1 MNGMMKYLTD
11 LGLSPDH
18 ITVLV
23 LSELVQ
29 SPTLGEIT
37 RQGFTTGWA
46 AHGSSATSVS
56 GQKTILSRL
65 TQQLSTT
72 EARAANGLFRKVYK
86 YTFKIALPAG
96 TRGVPLDA
104 ASEYW
109 KLLFGSSGANW
120 TQSSSDLTKP
130 WLDWYLSFLNDKWKK
145 AVNRDLWDQTLVFEE
160 KTRSGEGLEWWSEDG
175 AWPGVID
182 EFVSWCKTEK
192 GVGGGLGDAM
202 KE

>member
-1 MNGMMKYLTD
+1 MKYLTD
-11 LGLSPDH
+11 LALSLDS

-23 LSELVQ
+23 LCELVQ

-56 GQKTILSRL
+56 GQKTILALL
-65 TQQLSTT
+65 TLQLSRP
-72 EARAANGLFRKVYK
+72 EAIGATVQFKQVYK
-86 YTFKIALPAG
+86 HTFKIALPAG
-96 TRGVPLDA
+96 TRGVPLDIA
-104 ASEYW
+104 CEYW
-109 KLLFGSSGANW
+109 KILFGPSGRNW
-120 TQSSSDLTKP
+120 TASSDVLTKP

-160 KTRSGEGLEWWSEDG
+160 KTRGGEGLDWWSEDG

-182 EFVSWCKTEK
+182 EFVAWCRTEK
-192 GVGGGLGDAM
+192 GIGGSGGGDAM
-202 KE
+202 EM